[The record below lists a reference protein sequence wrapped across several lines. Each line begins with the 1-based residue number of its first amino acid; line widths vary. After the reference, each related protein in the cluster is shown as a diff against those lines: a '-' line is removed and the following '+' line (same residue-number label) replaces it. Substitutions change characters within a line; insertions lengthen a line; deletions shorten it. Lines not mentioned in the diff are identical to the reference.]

1 MQPVLL
7 GQLLVNFGIVTEA
20 QLKSALETQRRGVP
34 RKRLGDL
41 LVGQSVVDENSLRG
55 ILSVQKRKLDAAQA
69 AVSTQETMAQRLA
82 GRPLAEILLVAREL
96 AASDLHITSGRPPL
110 VRIEGVLR
118 ELEVPALSDDRCR
131 QLPLDASPA
140 ERRQFEAQHSPTPRS
155 PTRAPAASASTSSST
170 AASTAARSPACC
182 ARS

>member
-41 LVGQSVVDENSLRG
+41 LAAQGLVDDSNLRG
-55 ILSVQKRKLDAAQA
+55 ILRVQQRKLDAAQEA
-69 AVSTQETMAQRLA
+69 AAGTETLAQRLA
-82 GRPLAEILLVAREL
+82 GRPLGDFLMVAREL
-96 AASDLHITSGRPPL
+96 HASDLHLTPGRPPL

-118 ELEVPALSDDRCR
+118 ELEVPPLTNERCR
-131 QLPLDASPA
+131 ELLVDTLPSDP
-140 ERRQFEAQHSPTPRS
+140 RREF
-155 PTRAPAASASTSSST
+155 
-170 AASTAARSPACC
+170 
-182 ARS
+182 